1 MPRAKVNTRK
11 AESDSDPSTP
21 PVHKFKS
28 RFTRSRASHLK
39 SKPKKSNHRSDSS
52 DWSSTSDSG
61 SDLDNQTDPDQEQVR
76 DQGKKGKRSK
86 VVIDDL
92 KKMKKEDLI
101 AVIKELKGSSSPEE
115 EDPEP
120 EERASTLVKS
130 LKGPMMQR
138 LNLPVESLN
147 QIWEEEKI
155 ALKGRLEAND
165 TVNLL
170 SQVQRW
176 HDTEKN
182 CNDDLKTK
190 WDLTYAEVKKQ
201 MLDSLSCW
209 REAKALQAEQE
220 AALKEFIP
228 KWHTMRERQ
237 KKELEEIQTK
247 LERSKMKIAAKM
259 SKCTDMEK
267 IEHDIQLS
275 QQAVLQK
282 MQRGR

>member
-21 PVHKFKS
+21 PVHKSKS
-28 RFTRSRASHLK
+28 RSTRSRPSHLR
-39 SKPKKSNHRSDSS
+39 SKPKKSNHSSDSS

-61 SDLDNQTDPDQEQVR
+61 SDLDNQTAPDEDQVR

-86 VVIDDL
+86 VAIDDL

-120 EERASTLVKS
+120 EERASELVKS

-138 LNLPVESLN
+138 LNLPVETLN

-155 ALKGRLEAND
+155 ALKGRLETFD

-182 CNDDLKTK
+182 CSDDLKTQ

-228 KWHTMRERQ
+228 KWNAMRERQ
-237 KKELEEIQTK
+237 KKEFEEIQTK
-247 LERSKMKIAAKM
+247 LEKSKIKIAAKM